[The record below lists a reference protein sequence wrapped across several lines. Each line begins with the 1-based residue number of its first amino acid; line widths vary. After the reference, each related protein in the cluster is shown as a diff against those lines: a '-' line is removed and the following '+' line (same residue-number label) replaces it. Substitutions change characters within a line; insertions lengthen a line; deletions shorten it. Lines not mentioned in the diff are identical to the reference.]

1 MKAQLSLLSIALVA
15 SLGSAA
21 ATAKDALQ
29 FKDVFDFK
37 AAKGTQLS
45 EDGSILS
52 FSAKPYRG
60 DATGQVYNL
69 TNNKLIAE
77 VPRGTKPT
85 INKAANWVVF
95 TQVPTLLEKET
106 TKKKNK
112 LKNNLV
118 LVNALSGEQQQFDD
132 VKDYKL
138 SDDGN
143 WLAYRLNKKADKED
157 DSSDA
162 DKNKTSEI
170 KPDKKDTAFDL
181 VVVNLNNKT
190 SHTILQVFSYAIS
203 SDASQLLASQ
213 IDSDGTDNQVTLLDL
228 NNDFTNSVLIDEP
241 GVVVNKIAW
250 HPTQNI
256 VAFTLGNY
264 VNDDMRRRD
273 YQLKLYK
280 NEQLTDIKSAD
291 KTWQIGKTAKLEWSE
306 DGERL
311 YFENRPTLAPKIKA
325 KEYTDEASL
334 YDYDTIRD
342 QKGLNVWHN
351 NDAEIKP
358 REEQQWNRANKNR
371 HYQSVYFLNN
381 NKSVQLSTP
390 EMPEVALNTKRDAL
404 LGYNNQAY
412 LERIMY
418 GGFFADYYAVD
429 VKTGA
434 QKSIIKDYPFR
445 PSLSPNGEFAAY
457 FKDSQVQLKDLANN
471 KVSTLTKAIQATFAD
486 DKHDY
491 PSAQPGY
498 GFAGWLN
505 DSSQVLVYSKYD
517 IWAFDV
523 ATQRATQL
531 TNGKQSN
538 TQYRVIRLDRELV
551 GFNKG
556 QTLLVSATNLKDK
569 QTEVAKLNLTDNAI
583 TKVLTGNKRFDVI
596 KKAKHANKY
605 LFTEQT
611 YQQFPDIYQTDF
623 SFNKP
628 QKVTNLNPQVTN
640 FAWGQK
646 PELISYKGF
655 DGEDLQ
661 GVLIKPAGY
670 KKGDKVPVVVYF
682 YRYMSQRKYDFP
694 KMELNHRPNFPMFTS
709 NGYAIFLPDIR
720 FEIGHPGKSSTQTMI
735 NATQKLIDLGIAD
748 PDKIGLQGH
757 SWAGY
762 QSAFMITETDMF
774 KAVVSGAP
782 VSNMTSAYSGIR
794 LKSGLARQFQYE
806 TGQSRIG
813 KNLFEAPELYIENS
827 PVFFA
832 DKVNTP
838 ILIMFGDKDD
848 AVPWHEGVQYYLA
861 LRRAGKDAT
870 FLQYEGEPHHLKKFP
885 NQVDFSIRM
894 MQYFDHY
901 LKGKPAAKWMTEG
914 EAFIEE

>member
-1 MKAQLSLLSIALVA
+1 MKTQLTLIGCALITSLTSASALA
-15 SLGSAA
+15 NKPLE
-21 ATAKDALQ
+21 

-37 AAKGTQLS
+37 SAKGTQLS
-45 EDGSILS
+45 ENGQILS
-52 FSAKPYRG
+52 LSATPYRG
-60 DATGQVYNL
+60 NATGQVYSLNS
-69 TNNKLIAE
+69 NKLIAE
-77 VPRGTKPT
+77 VERGTRPT
-85 INKAANWVVF
+85 ISKMANWVAF

-106 TKKKNK
+106 TKKKSD

-118 LVNALSGEQQQFDD
+118 LVNTQTGEQQSFNN
-132 VKDYKL
+132 VKDYVL
-138 SDDGN
+138 ANNGQ
-143 WLAYRLNKKADKED
+143 WLAYRKNENAEED
-157 DSSDA
+157 DKKLDNDSA
-162 DKNKTSEI
+162 ITA
-170 KPDKKDTAFDL
+170 DKKDKSYPLVIINLSDKRTHTLESAFTYGISA
-181 VVVNLNNKT
+181 T
-190 SHTILQVFSYAIS
+190 S
-203 SDASQLLASQ
+203 DQLLVSQ
-213 IDSDGTDNQVTLLDL
+213 SYVDGGNNQITLFSLDN
-228 NNDFTNSVLIDEP
+228 FTSTVLIDEP
-241 GVVVNKIAW
+241 GVVASKIAW
-250 HPTQNI
+250 HPIEKT

-264 VNDDMRRRD
+264 VNDDKRRRQ
-273 YQLKLYK
+273 Y
-280 NEQLTDIKSAD
+280 ELTL
-291 KTWQIGKTAKLEWSE
+291 WQNDTLTTVQSPNPEWLMGKTATLTWAE
-306 DGERL
+306 DGTRL
-311 YFENRPTLAPKIKA
+311 YFENRPKLAAKVKQ
-325 KEYTDEASL
+325 KEYTDESSL
-334 YDYDTIRD
+334 YDFEVIRD
-342 QKGLNVWHN
+342 HKGLNVWHN
-351 NDAEIKP
+351 NDAQIKP
-358 REEQQWNRANKNR
+358 REEQQWNENNKNR
-371 HYQSVYFLNN
+371 HYTAVYHVN
-381 NKSVQLSTP
+381 SQQVIQLSTP
-390 EMPEVALNTKRDAL
+390 NMPELALNTERATSL
-404 LGYNNQAY
+404 LGYSNLAH
-412 LERIMY
+412 LEKVMY
-418 GGFFADYYAVD
+418 GGFFADYFAVD
-429 VKTGA
+429 IKTGK
-434 QKSIIKDYPFR
+434 QTPIINDYPFR
-445 PSLSPNGEFAAY
+445 PSLAPNGQFAAY
-457 FKDSQVQLKDLANN
+457 FDNNQVQLKNLGNN
-471 KVSTLTKAIQATFAD
+471 KVSVLSKAINATFAD

-491 PSAQPGY
+491 PSKQPGY

-505 DSSQVLVYSKYD
+505 DSSEILVYSKYD
-517 IWAFDV
+517 IWSFNVNTKQAK
-523 ATQRATQL
+523 RL

-538 TQYRVIRLDRELV
+538 TQYRVIKLDKNQV
-551 GFNKG
+551 GFNSND
-556 QTLLVSATNLKDK
+556 TLLLSAINLQSK
-569 QTEVAKLNLTDNAI
+569 QSEVAKLNLTTLNV

-596 KKAKHANKY
+596 KKAKNADKY

-611 YQQFPDIYQTDF
+611 YQQFPDIYQTDSNF
-623 SFNKP
+623 KQP
-628 QKVTNLNPQVTN
+628 QRVTNLNPQISN
-640 FAWGQK
+640 FAWGQA

-682 YRYMSQRKYDFP
+682 YRYMSQRMYDFP

-762 QSAFMITETDMF
+762 QSAFMITQTDMF

-885 NQVDFSIRM
+885 NQVDFSVRM

-901 LKGKPAAKWMTEG
+901 LKGKPAAKWMKEG

>member
-1 MKAQLSLLSIALVA
+1 MKAQFSLLSLALIS
-15 SLGSAA
+15 SLSSTALSA
-21 ATAKDALQ
+21 KEALQ

-37 AAKGTQLS
+37 YAQETQLS
-45 EDGSILS
+45 ENGQIFS

-60 DATGQVYNL
+60 DSNGKVYNL
-69 TNNKLIAE
+69 SSNKLIAE
-77 VPRGTKPT
+77 VERGTAPV
-85 INKAANWVVF
+85 INKASNWVAF
-95 TQVPTLLEKET
+95 TQVPSLLEKET
-106 TKKKNK
+106 SKKEDQ

-118 LVNALSGEQQQFDD
+118 LVNSQTSEQKTFSD

-138 SDDGN
+138 SDDGV
-143 WLAYRLNKKADKED
+143 WLAYRVDKETEKSTD
-157 DSSDA
+157 ETPE
-162 DKNKTSEI
+162 KISEI
-170 KPDKKDTAFDL
+170 TPDKKDNAFDL
-181 VVVNLNNKT
+181 VVINLDNQTTHKLDN
-190 SHTILQVFSYAIS
+190 VFSYAIS
-203 SDASQLLASQ
+203 ATGEQLLASQ
-213 IDSDGTDNQVTLLDL
+213 SYLDGNDNQVILVEL
-228 NNDFTNSVLIDEP
+228 NNDFNTSVLIDEP

-250 HPTQNI
+250 QPKSNTA
-256 VAFTLGNY
+256 AFTLGNY
-264 VNDDMRRRD
+264 VNDDTRRRN
-273 YQLKLYK
+273 YSLQLWK
-280 NEQLTDIKSAD
+280 NDSLSTINSSNTNNKN
-291 KTWQIGKTAKLEWSE
+291 WRIGKTAKLEWSD
-306 DGERL
+306 DGDRL
-311 YFENRPTLAPKIKA
+311 YFQNHPQLAKKVAA

-334 YDYDTIRD
+334 YDPATIREY
-342 QKGLNVWHN
+342 KELNVWHN

-358 REEQQWNRANKNR
+358 REEQQWNKTNKNR
-371 HYQSVYFLNN
+371 HYQAVYHINN
-381 NKSVQLSTP
+381 AKVVQLTTP
-390 EMPEVALNTKRDAL
+390 EIAETELNTQRTAL
-404 LGYNNQAY
+404 LGYSDKPY

-418 GGFFADYYAVD
+418 GGFFADYYAID
-429 VKTGA
+429 VPTGTHSEIV
-434 QKSIIKDYPFR
+434 KEYPFK
-445 PSLSPNGEFAAY
+445 PSLSPNGKFATY
-457 FKDSQVQLKDLANN
+457 FKNGQVQLKDLDNN
-471 KVSTLTKAIQATFAD
+471 KITALTTAIKATFAD

-491 PSAQPGY
+491 PSAQPSY
-498 GFAGWLN
+498 GVAGWLV

-523 ATQRATQL
+523 KSQQATQL
-531 TNGKQSN
+531 TQGKETN
-538 TQYRVIRLDRELV
+538 TQYRVIKLDKQQV
-551 GFNKG
+551 GFKTNE
-556 QTLLVSATNLKDK
+556 TLLLSANNLQTK
-569 QTEVAKLNLTDNAI
+569 QTEVAKLNLASNNVTTILAG
-583 TKVLTGNKRFDVI
+583 KKRFDVV
-596 KKAKHANKY
+596 KKAKNADKY

-611 YQQFPDIYQTDF
+611 YQQFPDFYQTDS
-623 SFNKP
+623 SFEEP
-628 QKVTNLNPQVTN
+628 QRVTDLNPQIAN

-646 PELISYKGF
+646 PELINYKGF

-661 GVLIKPAGY
+661 GVLLKPAGY

-682 YRYMSQRKYDFP
+682 YRYMSQRMYDFP

-709 NGYAIFLPDIR
+709 NGYAVFLPDIR
-720 FEIGHPGKSSTQTMI
+720 FEIGHPGKSSTKTMI

-762 QSAFMITETDMF
+762 QSAFMITQTDMF

-813 KNLFEAPELYIENS
+813 KSLFEAPELYIENS

-861 LRRAGKDAT
+861 LRRASKDAI
-870 FLQYEGEPHHLKKFP
+870 FLQYEGEPHHLKKFS

-894 MQYFDHY
+894 MEYFDHY
-901 LKGKPAAKWMTEG
+901 LKGKPAAKWITEG

>member
-15 SLGSAA
+15 SLGSATA
-21 ATAKDALQ
+21 NAKDALQ

-45 EDGSILS
+45 EDGKTLT
-52 FSAKPYRG
+52 FSAAPYRG

-106 TKKKNK
+106 TKKKDK

-118 LVNALSGEQQQFDD
+118 LVNTLSGEQQQFDD

-143 WLAYRLNKKADKED
+143 WLAYRLHEKADKED
-157 DSSDA
+157 DSSGA
-162 DKNKTSEI
+162 DSDKTSEI

-190 SHTILQVFSYAIS
+190 SHTISQVFSYAIS

-213 IDSDGTDNQVTLLDL
+213 IDSDGTDNQVTLLTL
-228 NNDFTNSVLIDEP
+228 NNDFTSSVLIDEP
-241 GVVVNKIAW
+241 GIVVNQIAW
-250 HPTQNI
+250 HPNQNI
-256 VAFTLGNY
+256 AAFTLGNY

-273 YQLKLYK
+273 YQLTLYK
-280 NEQLTDIKSAD
+280 NEKLTQITSAN
-291 KTWQIGKTAKLEWSE
+291 KAWQIGKTANLEWSE

-311 YFENRPTLAPKIKA
+311 YFESRPKLAAKIKA
-325 KEYTDEASL
+325 KEYSDEASL

-358 REEQQWNRANKNR
+358 REEQQWNKANKNR
-371 HYQSVYFLNN
+371 HYQSVYFLSS

-390 EMPEVALNTKRDAL
+390 EVPEVALNTKRDVL
-404 LGYNNQAY
+404 LGYSNQAY

-457 FKDSQVQLKDLANN
+457 FNDSQVQLKDLGNN
-471 KVSTLTKAIQATFAD
+471 KVSTLTKAIKATFAD

-498 GFAGWLN
+498 GFAGWLS

-523 ATQRATQL
+523 TTQQATRL
-531 TNGKQSN
+531 TNGKQNN
-538 TQYRVIRLDRELV
+538 TQYRVIKLDKEQV
-551 GFNKG
+551 GFTKG

-569 QTEVAKLNLTDNAI
+569 QTEIAKLNLADNVI

-628 QKVTNLNPQVTN
+628 QKITNLNPQVNN
-640 FAWGQK
+640 FTWGQE
-646 PELISYKGF
+646 PELIDYKGF

-682 YRYMSQRKYDFP
+682 YRYMSQRMYDFP